1 MKILN
6 ALTFCTVITATVAL
20 AQTKPAFE
28 VATIKL
34 SAPLDMAKIAV
45 EVRAGR
51 MPKLGAHVDAGRA
64 EYTYLALKDLISL
77 AYGVKPYQ
85 VSGPDWMATQRF
97 DIMAKMPSGSKKEE
111 APKMLQAL
119 LEERFKLTTHKSKA
133 EHPVLG
139 LVVGKG
145 GPKLK
150 ESAESPKA
158 IDEATPLKEGEMS
171 QDGPD
176 GPVRVSMNK
185 TGGATVNMGAKG
197 IMTYG
202 MNPATQT
209 FHMEGNMI
217 SMSGFADML
226 TQFSQTGGG
235 GGRQVVDMTELKG
248 NYQVAIDF
256 ALADLMQMARS
267 AGMAVPG
274 GPGAPGAG
282 PAEGASDPGGASS
295 SITTAVQAL
304 GLKLESRKAMV
315 EQLIID
321 HLEKTPTEN

>member
-1 MKILN
+1 MNTL
-6 ALTFCTVITATVAL
+6 VV
-20 AQTKPAFE
+20 PS
-28 VATIKL
+28 V
-34 SAPLDMAKIAV
+34 
-45 EVRAGR
+45 G
-51 MPKLGAHVDAGRA
+51 GRA
-64 EYTYLALKDLISL
+64 
-77 AYGVKPYQ
+77 V
-85 VSGPDWMATQRF
+85 
-97 DIMAKMPSGSKKEE
+97 
-111 APKMLQAL
+111 
-119 LEERFKLTTHKSKA
+119 
-133 EHPVLG
+133 
-139 LVVGKG
+139 
-145 GPKLK
+145 
-150 ESAESPKA
+150 
-158 IDEATPLKEGEMS
+158 
-171 QDGPD
+171 
-176 GPVRVSMNK
+176 
-185 TGGATVNMGAKG
+185 GATVNMGAKG

-226 TQFSQTGGG
+226 TQFSQTGGR

-248 NYQVAIDF
+248 SYQVAIDF